1 VTNGTA
7 VDEDTP
13 APSGTNEERI
23 EGVAAQSL
31 RSVLRRRW
39 VYELAY
45 AMLVLGAAAL
55 ILSLVGRAAGWPLGG
70 EYFNEL
76 ILVPLYAAHFRHLDF
91 FPVWSSS
98 DGLGLGTPVLLYY
111 QKAFFY
117 VAGAIFILLG
127 GALKPTLVVTIGIF
141 LAVGAYGMRRAL
153 QMVTDSRLLQV
164 VGSVGFLFTN
174 YVFTDWLARGDL
186 PEFSAMMIVPWLL
199 FWCLNL
205 VKNRRVS
212 LLLIPIMAL
221 LVDAHSAIGLL
232 SLFTLAVTMI
242 TFVGFAGLKGLRA
255 IAPRLIVAVAGAT
268 VLLAPTLLAELR
280 FSQYFDPASKVTHF
294 AAISNDFV
302 GFGSYFYQGSHR
314 WLVAS
319 NVNFVQIDF
328 AIWIPIGIALVAAI
342 IFWAITGKR
351 PDRTPW
357 GRCFNGPS
365 MVLLLT
371 ALCIYLVLQLRISL
385 AFYQFL
391 SPLES
396 IDYPYRMLAFITPI
410 GVILVV
416 AIGHS
421 IFRSFPT
428 SALPKVV
435 ALVWLMSLIVISP
448 ITSTWSVPKFPL
460 TPPGQ
465 FPGTWLSVPLRYVNY
480 ETYDGFVGFDGILF
494 DEYLPKVYDS
504 EGGELYDDGALYH
517 QLHSHQHGA
526 ASLSAVPCSVTV
538 PTRSPLES
546 LELTYSVTCAGGT
559 RFALP
564 VTFNAYSSVFAKTDG
579 QKLHKIRYYHVATDP
594 RIIIDIPSSKT
605 EHIVVHLPTLWGV
618 LG

>member
-1 VTNGTA
+1 MHETGVEEETL
-7 VDEDTP
+7 TP
-13 APSGTNEERI
+13 STVPEER
-23 EGVAAQSL
+23 EGPSPSL
-31 RSVLRRRW
+31 RSVLGRRW

-45 AMLVLGAAAL
+45 AMLVLAAAAL
-55 ILSLVGRAAGWPLGG
+55 ILSLVGRASGWPLGG

-91 FPVWSSS
+91 FPVWSST

-117 VAGAIFILLG
+117 VSGAIFILLG
-127 GALKPTLVVTIGIF
+127 GALKPTLVVTVGVF

-153 QMVTDSRLLQV
+153 QLVTDSRLLQV

-186 PEFSAMMIVPWLL
+186 PEFSALMIIPWLL

-232 SLFTLAVTMI
+232 SLFTLIVAMI
-242 TFVGFAGLKGLRA
+242 TFVGFAGLKGLKA
-255 IAPRLIVAVAGAT
+255 VAPRLIVAVGGAT
-268 VLLAPTLLAELR
+268 VLLAPTLVAELR

-294 AAISNDFV
+294 AAISNAFV
-302 GFGSYFYQGSHR
+302 GFGSYFYEGSYH
-314 WLVAS
+314 WLAAN

-342 IFWAITGKR
+342 IVWVTTGKR
-351 PDRTPW
+351 PGRTPW
-357 GRCFNGPS
+357 GRYFP
-365 MVLLLT
+365 LP
-371 ALCIYLVLQLRISL
+371 ALVFLAATLVIYLVLQLKVTL

-416 AIGHS
+416 AIGGYM
-421 IFRSFPT
+421 FRSYPK
-428 SALPKVV
+428 SPLPKVV
-435 ALVWLMSLIVISP
+435 AILWLLSLILVSP
-448 ITSTWSVPKFPL
+448 ITSTWSVPRFPF
-460 TPPGQ
+460 TSPGQ
-465 FPGTWLSVPLRYVNY
+465 FPGTWLS
-480 ETYDGFVGFDGILF
+480 
-494 DEYLPKVYDS
+494 
-504 EGGELYDDGALYH
+504 A
-517 QLHSHQHGA
+517 
-526 ASLSAVPCSVTV
+526 
-538 PTRSPLES
+538 
-546 LELTYSVTCAGGT
+546 
-559 RFALP
+559 
-564 VTFNAYSSVFAKTDG
+564 
-579 QKLHKIRYYHVATDP
+579 P
-594 RIIIDIPSSKT
+594 RAM
-605 EHIVVHLPTLWGV
+605 
-618 LG
+618 